1 MHNPRWRKVL
11 RDLWDNKTRTMLV
24 VLAIAVGIFAFGS
37 VFITQKVL
45 LADLGAQYRSI
56 NASTIT
62 MGIPSFEDS
71 LVRWV
76 RHQEQVVDA
85 QGRAIQRVRLLREN
99 GAYNVDLYAFDD
111 YENMQVNRISMEKGT
126 CSD

>member
-1 MHNPRWRKVL
+1 MRDPRWRKVL
-11 RDLWDNKTRTMLV
+11 RDLWGNKTRTMLV

-37 VFITQKVL
+37 VFITQEVL
-45 LADLGAQYRSI
+45 LADLSAQYRSI

-76 RHQEQVVDA
+76 RHQEQAADA
-85 QGRAIQRVRLLREN
+85 QGRAMRRVRLLRGN
-99 GAYNVDLYAFDD
+99 QAYNVDLYACLLYTSPSPRDQRGSR
-111 YENMQVNRISMEKGT
+111 MPS
-126 CSD
+126 SA